1 MSYRILHA
9 VGLIAAVLVAT
20 AQCSRRQPPTTPPR
34 AAAPVN
40 STEHAEPGS
49 ADAQA
54 LAISYITRL
63 REALMAGDRVA
74 FARLLSYPVRVDTK
88 SRCVALLNSP
98 DIFVKHFD
106 EVTSGRVE
114 QAIVRFRPPRGVHWQ
129 GVSLGFGSVWVSGE
143 GGFAKVLAFTSDVW
157 RFPLPCAGEPEQPMP
172 PNLSGVWQVTSVAI
186 VRGTE
191 LIPRSSLI
199 WIGRRVNLDVTNN
212 FARLE
217 LEAEAI
223 QNCVFER
230 SARWNPDLTGTLGAP
245 RAGLSPQDGVFID
258 LACGLGQQLHVERVD
273 VIGDSALAI
282 VREDEYLLVLKRVQP
297 DRLPPR
303 VLKADEPCGATTDV
317 CPSQYI
323 CAARGDASHA
333 LHESCKPVR

>member
-191 LIPRSSLI
+191 LIPRSSLN

-217 LEAEAI
+217 LEATELRVRA
-223 QNCVFER
+223 
-230 SARWNPDLTGTLGAP
+230 LGS
-245 RAGLSPQDGVFID
+245 L
-258 LACGLGQQLHVERVD
+258 
-273 VIGDSALAI
+273 
-282 VREDEYLLVLKRVQP
+282 
-297 DRLPPR
+297 
-303 VLKADEPCGATTDV
+303 EP
-317 CPSQYI
+317 
-323 CAARGDASHA
+323 
-333 LHESCKPVR
+333 